1 MDSWCFIL
9 HFSIIIYGTP
19 KGSFPASRGLRQGN
33 SFPVSYFLLVADS
46 FNQLFSKGEKKII
59 LRFRIGSKIVKF
71 HIFISQWHF
80 KFLEERE
87 TSSNNFKTLINCF
100 KLVSGL
106 KVNRG
111 KIPLLGLIQIKILLL
126 LICKCHRMWNWIF
139 GQCNIWGFLWEGS
152 KAFWKPVIERYK
164 QKLTLWKAK
173 KLSFGV
179 ALPWYKPLFLIWRIL
194 SYPYSRYQKV
204 L

>member
-106 KVNRG
+106 KVNKG
-111 KIPLLGLIQIKILLL
+111 KIPLLGLIQIKILFCFWFANVTGCETGYLA
-126 LICKCHRMWNWIF
+126 NAIF
-139 GQCNIWGFLWEGS
+139 GGS
-152 KAFWKPVIERYK
+152 SGRDP
-164 QKLTLWKAK
+164 KL
-173 KLSFGV
+173 FGSQS
-179 ALPWYKPLFLIWRIL
+179 LKDINR
-194 SYPYSRYQKV
+194 S
-204 L
+204 